1 MLGDN
6 FGKGVICIKEDEEI
20 IMLRTENSYLKDEIK
35 KLSRYKLRYIL
46 NGMKDRCYNKSHL
59 AYSYYGGRGIHVCK
73 EWRGKNGF
81 KNFYE
86 WSIKNGWDPLLTID
100 RIDVNGDY
108 SPENCRWVD
117 WYVQA
122 RNRRDK
128 KTSHYLEL
136 NGEVHTAAEWS
147 RIRGWDPNI
156 IYGRI
161 RMGWSDER
169 ILTEEIAKKNPR

>member
-1 MLGDN
+1 MPAVYLS
-6 FGKGVICIKEDEEI
+6 KQQEREARATCI
-20 IMLRTENSYLKDEIK
+20 
-35 KLSRYKLRYIL
+35 
-46 NGMKDRCYNKSHL
+46 
-59 AYSYYGGRGIHVCK
+59 
-73 EWRGKNGF
+73 
-81 KNFYE
+81 
-86 WSIKNGWDPLLTID
+86 
-100 RIDVNGDY
+100 
-108 SPENCRWVD
+108 
-117 WYVQA
+117 
-122 RNRRDK
+122 RDK